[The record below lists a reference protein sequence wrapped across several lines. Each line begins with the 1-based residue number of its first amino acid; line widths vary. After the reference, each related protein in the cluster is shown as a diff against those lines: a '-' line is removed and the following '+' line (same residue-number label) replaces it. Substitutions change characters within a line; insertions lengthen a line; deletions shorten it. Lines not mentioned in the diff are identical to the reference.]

1 MITGRIKAHGNNRFP
16 GFHPDVN
23 FNANIIV
30 LFSEFNDRRRN
41 ETTSNNRVFIGDTI
55 LQINRYYRWCYQR
68 KGKNRDM
75 FRVTSVKDNWLVQPS
90 NRRKSLIYKS
100 ESLISFWSE
109 VSRRWRRSVDKG
121 GDGLENSRKRGC
133 GDDSGCHNL
142 TGEFNK
148 AYRSS
153 SLPGAKCQYVWAA
166 EWYTSGVLRKIEESP
181 RGENRVGP
189 FYHAS
194 RSSALVSS
202 RRIADQSHET
212 LFLRE
217 SRRDRINDES
227 RDVSRRVSASC
238 GSPNAFPTISATSD
252 HRLRATQLRRMTLLR
267 RERKTSR

>member
-55 LQINRYYRWCYQR
+55 LQINRYYRWRYQR

-75 FRVTSVKDNWLVQPS
+75 FCVTSVKDNWLVQLS

-212 LFLRE
+212 LFFFGNHGEIGLTTSLE
-217 SRRDRINDES
+217 TFRDE
-227 RDVSRRVSASC
+227 
-238 GSPNAFPTISATSD
+238 FPLVAD
-252 HRLRATQLRRMTLLR
+252 HRTLFQRFRQRLITTDYELR
-267 RERKTSR
+267 S

>member
-1 MITGRIKAHGNNRFP
+1 MSRGW
-16 GFHPDVN
+16 
-23 FNANIIV
+23 
-30 LFSEFNDRRRN
+30 RRN
-41 ETTSNNRVFIGDTI
+41 V
-55 LQINRYYRWCYQR
+55 Y
-68 KGKNRDM
+68 
-75 FRVTSVKDNWLVQPS
+75 
-90 NRRKSLIYKS
+90 
-100 ESLISFWSE
+100 
-109 VSRRWRRSVDKG
+109 KG
-121 GDGLENSRKRGC
+121 GDGFENSRKRGC

-212 LFLRE
+212 LFFFGNHGEIGLTTSLETFRDEFPPVSNHHRSLSNDFGNVWSPITSYAAKKDGVIKTRTWNVALGSSRGEFREIEEVRFTQFSTRGLRFLTLAWKYRE
-217 SRRDRINDES
+217 ERLYFCQC
-227 RDVSRRVSASC
+227 RVLI
-238 GSPNAFPTISATSD
+238 GRGLIQG
-252 HRLRATQLRRMTLLR
+252 RLC
-267 RERKTSR
+267 